1 MRTDTNHTAANL
13 RARSAAVFASLVVAL
28 VLSACGGSSGGGG
41 AGLGITQP
49 TIPGGGG
56 GPGNTAPSF
65 TSTAPTTGTVGQ
77 AYSYQAAASDAEG
90 GTLTFSLVTGPTGMT
105 ASGTGLV
112 SWTPTTAGTFNAT
125 LRVSDGSLT
134 ADQSW
139 SINVTAASGG
149 GGLPTSVTLTD
160 LGALPNGMLVLSD
173 MAEFDG
179 KLYIA
184 ASITPL
190 GSPFG
195 AGIYYYNGTS
205 IQTAMYDSASQG
217 FLRTKVIDSKLYI
230 PDGDPNGLDPGKV
243 YIFSAGSTTPL
254 STNVTGAVH
263 NFDVVKFN
271 NQLYVSGSNS
281 AGQSSLNR
289 LNTTT
294 NTWDSVST
302 GNFGRL
308 KYMAVLDNKI
318 WSSKQVQSG
327 LDGVWIDAALAQTGF
342 VASASGGNML
352 PCMEQIDG
360 KIYTVLWGSSG
371 VSNFII
377 NPGSTTTTITGITG
391 LMWDVIKHTDG
402 NYYAVATDGTNDKI
416 YGSTDGVAFTQLYS
430 QAGQKFGQPGSNAD
444 GRPSIASYNGKLYV
458 GSSTNGRLYR
468 LD

>member
-28 VLSACGGSSGGGG
+28 VLSACGGSSGGSS

-217 FLRTKVIDSKLYI
+217 FLRAKVIDSKLYI

-243 YIFSAGSTTPL
+243 YIFSAGSSTPL

-281 AGQSSLNR
+281 SGQSSLNR
-289 LNTTT
+289 FNTTT

-430 QAGQKFGQPGSNAD
+430 QAGQKFGQSGSNAD

>member
-1 MRTDTNHTAANL
+1 MRTDTKFPAASL
-13 RARSAAVFASLVVAL
+13 RARVAAVALSSVVAL
-28 VLSACGGSSGGGG
+28 VLSACGGGGGSSGGG
-41 AGLGITQP
+41 LGTP
-49 TIPGGGG
+49 THPTTPGGGT
-56 GPGNTAPSF
+56 PGNTAPTF

-77 AYSYQAAASDAEG
+77 PYSYQATATDAEG
-90 GTLTFSLVTGPTGMT
+90 GTLTFSLVAGPAGMN

-112 SWTPTTAGTFNAT
+112 SWTPSAAGTFNAT
-125 LRVSDGSLT
+125 LRVTDGALHT
-134 ADQSW
+134 DQSW
-139 SINVTAASGG
+139 NITVSAAGG
-149 GGLPTSVTLTD
+149 GTGLPASVSLTD

-184 ASITPL
+184 AAINPL

-205 IQTAMYDSASQG
+205 IQTAMYDSGSQG
-217 FLRTKVIDSKLYI
+217 FLRAKVIDNKLYI

-243 YIFSAGSTTPL
+243 YIFSPGSTTPL
-254 STNVTGAVH
+254 STNVTAAVH

-271 NQLYVSGSNS
+271 GQLYVSGSNS
-281 AGQSSLNR
+281 SGQSSLNR
-289 LNTTT
+289 FNTTT
-294 NTWDSVST
+294 STWDSVST
-302 GNFGRL
+302 GPYGRL
-308 KYMAVLDNKI
+308 KYMAVLDSKI

-327 LDGVWIDAALAQTGF
+327 VDGVWIDSSMTQAGFLA
-342 VASASGGNML
+342 SSSGGNLM
-352 PCMEQIDG
+352 PCMEEIDG

-371 VSNFII
+371 VTNFII
-377 NPGSTTTTITGITG
+377 NPGSTVTVINGING
-391 LMWDVIKHTDG
+391 LMWDVVKHSDG

-416 YGSTDGVAFTQLYS
+416 YGSTDGVTFTQLYS
-430 QAGQKFGQPGSNAD
+430 QAGQKFGQVPSNAD